1 MKSRPCQNDA
11 VEQGH
16 RHADVDAVLERP
28 QRSARGGA
36 VDVDPLA
43 LPPIAGRDDEGLAVA
58 DEADTAD
65 EAHVEVRG
73 HRRAV
78 VAAAV
83 VQPLYPVAPRHLL
96 AVAPGNPPCIPASRP
111 PPP

>member
-16 RHADVDAVLERP
+16 RHADLDAVLERP

-36 VDVDPLA
+36 VDVDPFA
-43 LPPIAGRDDEGLAVA
+43 LPPIAGRDDEGLSVDDEAEMA
-58 DEADTAD
+58 DEAL
-65 EAHVEVRG
+65 VEDGV

-78 VAAAV
+78 VAAAF
-83 VQPLYPVAPRHLL
+83 VQPLDRKSTRLTPVTNAHLVCRL
-96 AVAPGNPPCIPASRP
+96 LLEKKKN
-111 PPP
+111 